1 MSRGYKG
8 KTGVV
13 ALAVV
18 LMLATACGE
27 GGQQVSQQ
35 SGQQDSQQSG
45 QQTGQDRVDTGFRVT
60 TPESYDSMDTAILV
74 KKDKKEAKITFLNLN
89 RGRTY
94 TLSFDGTTH
103 LYDKYGES
111 VSLEQ
116 IAVGDV
122 VDVQM
127 PEARTFKAS
136 MLAYA
141 LPLLA
146 MLCGLIA
153 GYLLRL
159 SDGWMLLLSL
169 IGLVLGYLAAR
180 AVDLRLRATPQWRPS
195 VVNIRA
201 AEKKEP

>member
-1 MSRGYKG
+1 MIR
-8 KTGVV
+8 
-13 ALAVV
+13 
-18 LMLATACGE
+18 
-27 GGQQVSQQ
+27 
-35 SGQQDSQQSG
+35 
-45 QQTGQDRVDTGFRVT
+45 TGFVKEKKGDQLRVCFER
-60 TPESYDSMDTAILV
+60 PEACEGCKGCSKGLLPKQELLTVFGQAD
-74 KKDKKEAKITFLNLN
+74 
-89 RGRTY
+89 
-94 TLSFDGTTH
+94 
-103 LYDKYGES
+103 
-111 VSLEQ
+111 
-116 IAVGDV
+116 VGDV